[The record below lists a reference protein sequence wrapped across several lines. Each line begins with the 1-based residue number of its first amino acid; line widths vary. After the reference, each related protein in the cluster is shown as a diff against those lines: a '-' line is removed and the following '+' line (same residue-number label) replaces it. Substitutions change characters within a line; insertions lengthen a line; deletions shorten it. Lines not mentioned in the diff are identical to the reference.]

1 MNEDR
6 LFEQLKREVDLLGR
20 ALGKAIRTLSGE
32 RMLELE
38 EQVRELTIAL
48 RQSYTEATHKQL
60 QAIIRG
66 LSLSEAENMIRAFS
80 TYFHLVN
87 LAEERHRVRVN
98 RERDKKSTPSF
109 PRGESFL
116 ALVGQ
121 LKDLGLTYE
130 QVVDLLSRLRLH
142 LTFTAH
148 PTETRRR
155 TQRYHISEIEKL
167 LEKGQGASLK
177 TPVSRSTLVEIYPSA
192 HYPSSQSI
200 ESLEARVALLWATS
214 ELRKSR
220 PSVEDEVKGGLFYT
234 TETLWQ
240 TVPRL
245 VDGLEKAVEA
255 HYGKL
260 PDLSPPLVFRSW
272 IGGDRDGNPNVL
284 PDVTDWAQS
293 YARETAIRKFVED
306 VDGLIR
312 DLSLSD
318 DRIAITRELRL
329 ALEDHVKRFRLTERF
344 HGQPYRQFGMGLR
357 YKLRS
362 SLGEQ
367 PGPGYTVTS
376 ELIEDLRIAEV
387 SLNQFGLGQI
397 ARASLRPLRLRAEA
411 FGLELVSLDLREES
425 RALTQ
430 AVAELLKSAGVHENY
445 GALEPLQREALLTQ
459 ELATARPLVWVG
471 YRPQTKTLQTALE
484 ALRKWRS
491 RGAHVVSMT
500 HYPSDLLEVML
511 LAREVGLYR
520 PGRSLPFDLVPLF
533 ETLSDLQ
540 NAPGVVARLLDNP
553 VFRAHVHG
561 RGGLEVMIGYSDSNK
576 DAGFLAANWALYQA
590 QESITATAKD
600 RGVEVYYFHG
610 RGTSTARG
618 GGTAGRAMASLPPGT
633 VGSRMRLTEQGE
645 ALADRYAHPD
655 LAYRNLEQML
665 YHMALASARDLYGQA
680 IPVGAAW
687 REAVQRAAQRSTEV
701 YRELLLRP
709 GFFEFYEQLT
719 PIREIGTLNIASRPV
734 YRSGRVREIKDLRA
748 IPWVMSWTQVRLLV
762 PGWYGLA
769 EGLEEIPLALRR
781 EMFEQWP
788 FFATALDSAAVALA
802 KADLGIAREYLRL
815 VSPDL
820 AERFFPSIAGA
831 FEKTKAIL
839 QETFQNSLLFRHPVL
854 ARQTELRNPYV
865 DPISQVQVELLER
878 YRRTPPE
885 APDRTGLERALMLC
899 VLGIAAGLRNAG

>member
-1 MNEDR
+1 MGEDR

-20 ALGKAIRTLSGE
+20 ALGKAIRTLSGQ
-32 RMLELE
+32 RVFELE
-38 EQVRELTIAL
+38 ERVRELTKAL
-48 RQSYTEATHKQL
+48 RQSESENTREQLLATV
-60 QAIIRG
+60 RG
-66 LSLSEAENMIRAFS
+66 LSLAEAENMIRAFS

-98 RERDKKSTPSF
+98 REREKCSTPHT
-109 PRGESFL
+109 PRSESFL

-121 LKDLGLTYE
+121 LKNHGLSYE
-130 QVVDLLSRLRLH
+130 QVVDVLSRVRLH

-155 TQRYHISEIEKL
+155 TQRYHIAEIEKL
-167 LEKGQGASLK
+167 LDAVERGGWDNGGTSPLNKG
-177 TPVSRSTLVEIYPSA
+177 
-192 HYPSSQSI
+192 SSDPQ
-200 ESLEARVALLWATS
+200 LEARVALLWGTS

-234 TETLWQ
+234 TYTLWQ
-240 TVPRL
+240 AIPRL
-245 VDGLEKAVEA
+245 VEGLESAVEA
-255 HYGKL
+255 HYGQR

-284 PDVTDWAQS
+284 PEVTAWAQH
-293 YARETAIRKFVED
+293 YARETALRKFVED

-318 DRIAITRELRL
+318 ERITIARDLRL
-329 ALEDHVKRFRLTERF
+329 TLEDQARRLSLPERF
-344 HGQPYRQFGMGLR
+344 HGEPYRQFGMGLR

-362 SLGEQ
+362 ALGEQ
-367 PGPGYTVTS
+367 PGPGYNTTPEFVS
-376 ELIEDLRIAEV
+376 DLAKAER
-387 SLNQFGLGQI
+387 SLQQLGLDEI
-397 ARASLRPLRLRAEA
+397 ARASVRPLRLNAEA

-425 RALTQ
+425 RALGE
-430 AVAELLKSAGVHENY
+430 AVAELLKTAGAHEHY
-445 GALEPLQREALLTQ
+445 MALEPLQRESLLTQ
-459 ELATARPLVWVG
+459 ELATARPLAPVG
-471 YRPQTKTLQTALE
+471 YRPQTKALQTALE
-484 ALRKWRS
+484 ALRNWKA

-500 HYPSDLLEVML
+500 HYPSDLLEVLL

-520 PGRSLPFDLVPLF
+520 PGRALPFDVVPLF

-540 NAPGVVARLLDNP
+540 NAPEVVARLLDNP
-553 VFRAHVHG
+553 VFKAHVQG

-590 QESITATAKD
+590 QEAITTVGKN
-600 RGVEVYYFHG
+600 RGVQIYYFHG

-618 GGTAGRAMASLPPGT
+618 GGTAGRAIASLPPGT

-665 YHMALASARDLYGQA
+665 YHLALASARDLYGQA
-680 IPVGAAW
+680 EPLPDVW
-687 REAVQRAAQRSTEV
+687 RVAMERSAQRSTEV

-719 PIREIGTLNIASRPV
+719 PIREIGALNIASRPV

-748 IPWVMSWTQVRLLV
+748 IPWVMSWTQVRLIL

-769 EGLEEIPLALRR
+769 EGLEEIPLSLRQ
-781 EMFEQWP
+781 EMFEGWP
-788 FFATALDSAAVALA
+788 FFATTLDSAAIALA

-815 VSPDL
+815 VRPEL
-820 AERFFPSIAGA
+820 AEQFFPDIARA
-831 FEKTKAIL
+831 FERTKAIL
-839 QETFQNSLLFRHPVL
+839 EETFQNTLLFKHPVL

-865 DPISQVQVELLER
+865 DPISQVQVELLHR

-885 APDRTGLERALMLC
+885 APERTGLERALMLSL
-899 VLGIAAGLRNAG
+899 LGIAAGLRNAG

>member
-1 MNEDR
+1 MSEDR
-6 LFEQLKREVDLLGR
+6 LFEQLKREVDMLGR
-20 ALGKAIRTLSGE
+20 ALGKAIRSLSGE
-32 RMLELE
+32 RMFELE
-38 EQVRELTIAL
+38 EQVRELTKTL
-48 RQSYTEATHKQL
+48 RQNHSEATHRLLL
-60 QAIIRG
+60 QTVQG

-98 RERDKKSTPSF
+98 REREKLSTRDA
-109 PRGESFL
+109 PRSESFL
-116 ALVGQ
+116 ALVGE
-121 LKDLGLTYE
+121 LKRLGLSYE
-130 QVVDLLSRLRLH
+130 QTVDVLSRLRLH

-155 TQRYHISEIEKL
+155 TQRYHIGEIEKL
-167 LEKGQGASLK
+167 LEQGQEA
-177 TPVSRSTLVEIYPSA
+177 A
-192 HYPSSQSI
+192 
-200 ESLEARVALLWATS
+200 LEPRVALLWGTS

-220 PSVEDEVKGGLFYT
+220 PTVEDEVKGGLFYT
-234 TETLWQ
+234 TYTLWQ
-240 TVPRL
+240 AIPRL

-255 HYGKL
+255 HYGKR

-284 PDVTDWAQS
+284 PDVTGWAQN

-312 DLSLSD
+312 DLSLTD
-318 DRIAITRELRL
+318 DRITIARELRL
-329 ALEDHVKRFRLTERF
+329 ALEDHARRLQLPERF
-344 HGQPYRQFGMGLR
+344 QGEPYRQFGMGLR

-362 SLGEQ
+362 LLGEQ
-367 PGPGYTVTS
+367 PGPGYNGTPEFVG
-376 ELIEDLRIAEV
+376 DLRKAEI
-387 SLNQFGLGQI
+387 SLNQLGLDEI
-397 ARASLRPLRLRAEA
+397 SRASVRPLRLNAEA

-425 RALTQ
+425 RALTD
-430 AVAELLKSAGVHENY
+430 AVAELLKTAGVHEHY
-445 GALEPLQREALLTQ
+445 VALEPLQRETLLTQ
-459 ELATARPLVWVG
+459 ELATARPLSPVG
-471 YRPQTKTLQTALE
+471 YRPQTKPLQIALE
-484 ALRKWRS
+484 ALRNWKA

-500 HYPSDLLEVML
+500 HHASDLLEVML
-511 LAREVGLYR
+511 LAREIGLYR
-520 PGRSLPFDLVPLF
+520 PGRALPFDVVPLF
-533 ETLSDLQ
+533 ETLGDLQ
-540 NAPGVVARLLDNP
+540 NAPEVVARLLDNP
-553 VFRAHVHG
+553 VFRAHVQG
-561 RGGLEVMIGYSDSNK
+561 RGGLEIMIGYSDSNK

-590 QESITATAKD
+590 QEAITASAKS
-600 RGVEVYYFHG
+600 RGVQVYYFHG

-618 GGTAGRAMASLPPGT
+618 GGTAGRAIASLPPGT

-680 IPVGAAW
+680 LPLRPKW
-687 REAVQRAAQRSTEV
+687 REAMGRAAERSTQA
-701 YRELLLRP
+701 YRELLGRP
-709 GFFEFYEQLT
+709 GFFEFYEQFT

-748 IPWVMSWTQVRLLV
+748 IPWVMSWTQVRLLL

-769 EGLEEIPLALRR
+769 EGLQEIPLALRQ

-788 FFATALDSAAVALA
+788 FFASTLDSAAIALA

-815 VSPDL
+815 VKPEL
-820 AERFFPSIAGA
+820 VEGFFPDMAWS
-831 FEKTKAIL
+831 FEQTKAIL
-839 QETFQNSLLFRHPVL
+839 EETFQNTLLFKHPVL

-865 DPISQVQVELLER
+865 DPISLVQVELLER

-885 APDRTGLERALMLC
+885 APERAGLERALMLSL
-899 VLGIAAGLRNAG
+899 LGIAAGLRNAG

>member
-1 MNEDR
+1 MSEDR

-20 ALGKAIRTLSGE
+20 ALGKAIRTLSGQ
-32 RMLELE
+32 RFFELE
-38 EQVRELTIAL
+38 EQVRELTKAL
-48 RQSYTEATHKQL
+48 RLSYSEAAHRQL
-60 QAIIRG
+60 LGIVGA
-66 LSLSEAENMIRAFS
+66 LSLTEAENMIRAFS

-87 LAEERHRVRVN
+87 LAEERQRVRVN
-98 RERDKKSTPSF
+98 REREKRSTLNS

-121 LKDLGLTYE
+121 LKAQGLNYE
-130 QVVDLLSRLRLH
+130 QTVGLLSQLRLH

-155 TQRYHISEIEKL
+155 TQRYHIGEIEKL
-167 LEKGQGASLK
+167 LERGDDTA
-177 TPVSRSTLVEIYPSA
+177 
-192 HYPSSQSI
+192 I
-200 ESLEARVALLWATS
+200 EPRVALLWGTY

-220 PSVEDEVKGGLFYT
+220 PTVEDEVKGGLFYT
-234 TETLWQ
+234 TYTLWQ
-240 TVPRL
+240 AIPRL
-245 VDGLEKAVEA
+245 VDGLEQAVEA
-255 HYGKL
+255 HYGKR

-284 PDVTDWAQS
+284 PSVTGWAQS

-312 DLSLSD
+312 DLSLTE
-318 DRIAITRELRL
+318 DRVTIGRDMRL
-329 ALEDHVKRFRLTERF
+329 ALEDQARHLQLPERF
-344 HGQPYRQFGMGLR
+344 QGEPYRQFAMGLR

-362 SLGEQ
+362 LLGEQ
-367 PGPGYTVTS
+367 PGPGYSGTR
-376 ELIEDLRIAEV
+376 EFIADLQKAER
-387 SLNQFGLGQI
+387 SLHQLGLGEI
-397 ARASLRPLRLRAEA
+397 SRATVRPLRLNAEA

-425 RALTQ
+425 HALTD
-430 AVAELLKSAGVHENY
+430 AVAELFRIAGVHEHY
-445 GALEPLQREALLTQ
+445 GALDPLQREVLLTQ
-459 ELATARPLVWVG
+459 ELNTARPLAPVG
-471 YRPQTKTLQTALE
+471 YRPQTRPLQTALE
-484 ALRKWRS
+484 ALRQWRA

-500 HYPSDLLEVML
+500 HHASDLLEVVL

-520 PGRSLPFDLVPLF
+520 PGRALPFDVVPLF
-533 ETLSDLQ
+533 ETLDDLQ
-540 NAPGVVARLLDNP
+540 RAPEVVARLLDNP
-553 VFRAHVHG
+553 VFKAHVQG

-590 QESITATAKD
+590 QEAITATAKN
-600 RGVEVYYFHG
+600 RGVQVYYFHG

-618 GGTAGRAMASLPPGT
+618 GGTAGRAIASLPPGT

-645 ALADRYAHPD
+645 ALADRYAHPE

-680 IPVGAAW
+680 EPLRTEW
-687 REAVQRAAQRSTEV
+687 REAIERAAQRSTEA
-701 YRELLLRP
+701 YRELLFRP

-748 IPWVMSWTQVRLLV
+748 IPWVMSWTQVRLLI

-769 EGLEEIPLALRR
+769 EGLEEIPLPLRQ
-781 EMFEQWP
+781 EMFAQWP
-788 FFATALDSAAVALA
+788 FFATTLDSAAIALA
-802 KADLGIAREYLRL
+802 KADLRIAREYLRL
-815 VSPDL
+815 VQPEL
-820 AERFFPSIAGA
+820 AERFFPGIAEA
-831 FEKTKAIL
+831 FEKTRLIL
-839 QETFQNSLLFRHPVL
+839 EQTFQNTLLFNHPVL

-885 APDRTGLERALMLC
+885 APERTGLERALMLSL
-899 VLGIAAGLRNAG
+899 LGIAAGLRNAG

>member
-1 MNEDR
+1 MSEDQ

-20 ALGKAIRTLSGE
+20 ALGKAIRSLTGE

-38 EQVRELTIAL
+38 EQVRELTKTL
-48 RQSYTEATHKQL
+48 RQSYTQTAQL
-60 QAIIRG
+60 QLLAIVRG
-66 LSLSEAENMIRAFS
+66 LSLPEAENMVRAFS

-98 RERDKKSTPSF
+98 REREKKSTRNA
-109 PRGESFL
+109 PRSESFL

-121 LKDLGLTYE
+121 LKTLGLNYQ
-130 QVVDLLSRLRLH
+130 QVVDVLSRLRLH

-155 TQRYHISEIEKL
+155 TQRHHIREIENL
-167 LEKGQGASLK
+167 LEQGQDA
-177 TPVSRSTLVEIYPSA
+177 A
-192 HYPSSQSI
+192 
-200 ESLEARVALLWATS
+200 LEPRVALLWGTS

-220 PSVEDEVKGGLFYT
+220 PAVEDEVRGGLFYIT
-234 TETLWQ
+234 HTLWQ
-240 TVPRL
+240 TIPRL

-255 HYGKL
+255 HYGRR
-260 PDLSPPLVFRSW
+260 PDLSPPLAFRSW

-284 PDVTDWAQS
+284 PDVTGWAQS

-306 VDGLIR
+306 VDGLIQ
-312 DLSLSD
+312 DLSLTD
-318 DRIAITRELRL
+318 DRIIIARELRL
-329 ALEDHVKRFRLTERF
+329 ALEDHARRLQLPERF
-344 HGQPYRQFGMGLR
+344 QSEPYRQFGMGLR

-362 SLGEQ
+362 LLGEQ
-367 PGPGYTVTS
+367 PGPGYSGTPEFTG
-376 ELIEDLRIAEV
+376 DLRKAEI
-387 SLNQFGLGQI
+387 SLNQLGLAEI
-397 ARASLRPLRLRAEA
+397 SRASVRPLRLRAEA
-411 FGLELVSLDLREES
+411 FGLDLVSLDLREES
-425 RALTQ
+425 RALTE
-430 AVAELLKSAGVHENY
+430 AVAELLKTAAVHEHY
-445 GALEPLQREALLTQ
+445 AALEPLQREALLTQ
-459 ELATARPLVWVG
+459 ELTTARPLAPVG
-471 YRPQTKTLQTALE
+471 YRPQTKSLQTALE
-484 ALRKWRS
+484 ALRNWKS

-500 HYPSDLLEVML
+500 HDGSDLLEVIL

-520 PGRSLPFDLVPLF
+520 PGRALPFDVVPLF

-540 NAPGVVARLLDNP
+540 NAPEVVAGLLDNP
-553 VFRAHVHG
+553 IFKAHVQG
-561 RGGLEVMIGYSDSNK
+561 RGGLEIMIGYSDSNK

-590 QESITATAKD
+590 QEAITATAKS
-600 RGVEVYYFHG
+600 RGVPVYYFHG

-618 GGTAGRAMASLPPGT
+618 GGTAGRAIASLPPGT

-665 YHMALASARDLYGQA
+665 YHMTLASARDLYGQA
-680 IPVGAAW
+680 DPLKAEW
-687 REAVQRAAQRSTEV
+687 REAMGRAAERSTEA

-719 PIREIGTLNIASRPV
+719 PIREIGTLKIASRPV

-748 IPWVMSWTQVRLLV
+748 IPWVMSWTQVRLLI

-769 EGLEEIPLALRR
+769 EGLEEIPLELRR

-788 FFATALDSAAVALA
+788 FFATTLDSAAIALA
-802 KADLGIAREYLRL
+802 KADLGIAHEYLRL
-815 VSPDL
+815 VRPDL

-831 FEKTKAIL
+831 FEKTRAIL
-839 QETFQNSLLFRHPVL
+839 EQTFQNTLLFRHPVL

-865 DPISQVQVELLER
+865 DPVSLVQVELLER
-878 YRRTPPE
+878 YRRTPFE
-885 APDRTGLERALMLC
+885 APERADLERALMLSL
-899 VLGIAAGLRNAG
+899 LGIAAGLRNAG